1 MAIEAFEQ
9 LKTYKSDAK
18 TYNYLGESYF
28 ELGKT
33 TESVEAFNNAVSY
46 NPDFERARYNL
57 GKAYLKAGDVDSANI
72 QYEILRGSKS
82 DWADRLY
89 VLINP

>member
-1 MAIEAFEQ
+1 M
-9 LKTYKSDAK
+9 
-18 TYNYLGESYF
+18 GESYF

-33 TESVEAFNNAVSY
+33 PESLEAFNNAVNY

-57 GKAYLKAGDVDSANI
+57 GKAYIKSGDRDSANL
-72 QYEILRGSKS
+72 QYEILRNNKS